1 MAVRHQTPQ
10 VQALDTLGAPA
21 PLAKLRFYDAGT
33 TNPRT
38 VYSDSALSVPYSQ
51 PIAADSAGIWPA
63 IFVGTGVYKV
73 TIHSSADVLLATY
86 DNIDPSLST
95 NAGAL
100 AVASGGTGA
109 TTASGARSN
118 LGAASQAAL
127 DALDTRVAN
136 AETLLDNPIL
146 AASVSQTYAASFT
159 PVVNADQTR
168 HVTLTGN
175 ITVNAATAT
184 AGQFFTLIFIQ
195 DGTGGRT
202 WAVNSAYKFPGNYV
216 PPLSTTAN
224 AVDVLYCYAR
234 TTAIFEVLAF
244 KRQDPLVN
252 VAIIEDQKT
261 QNTDG
266 GTFTT
271 GADRTRDL
279 NTIASDLSSI
289 VSSLST
295 NQFTLGA
302 GTYEINWSAPA
313 RAVALHQSWLY
324 NVSDSS
330 VAKRGT
336 SERCDTS
343 SSHVTSSVG
352 TAIVVISSAK
362 AFEIRHR
369 CSSTFASSGFGIA
382 ANFGTEV
389 YTRVVVRKIA

>member
-38 VYSDSALSVPYSQ
+38 VYSDSALSVPYLQ
-51 PIAADSAGIWPA
+51 PIVADAAGIWPA

-127 DALDTRVAN
+127 DALDTRVAD
-136 AETLLDNPIL
+136 AEALLDNPIL
-146 AASVSQTYAASFT
+146 AASVSITYSASISPDFT
-159 PVVNADQTR
+159 SDETR
-168 HVTLTGN
+168 HITLTGPL
-175 ITVNAATAT
+175 TLGAPAVT
-184 AGQFFTLIFIQ
+184 AGQKIRLILIQ
-195 DGTGGRT
+195 DGTGNRT
-202 WAVNSAYKFPGNYV
+202 WSVNSAYKFAGGYV
-216 PPLSTTAN
+216 PPLSTEAN
-224 AVDVLYCYAR
+224 AVDVLEGYAR
-234 TTAIFEVLAF
+234 TTGEIQVTAF
-244 KRQDPLVN
+244 KRQTALVR
-252 VAIIEDQKT
+252 VAIFEDQKS
-261 QNTDG
+261 QNTAG
-266 GTFTT
+266 GTFTS

-279 NTIASDLSSI
+279 NVEVSDLSGFATL
-289 VSSLST
+289 SS
-295 NQFTLGA
+295 NQFTLTS
-302 GTYEINWSAPA
+302 GTYEIMWSAPA
-313 RAVALHQSWLY
+313 SACGDHQSWLY
-324 NVSDSS
+324 NVTDSA
-330 VAKRGT
+330 VTQRGSSGT
-336 SERCDTS
+336 CDTADSATGYSSGFTVTTIS
-343 SSHVTSSVG
+343 SS
-352 TAIVVISSAK
+352 K

-369 CSSTFASSGFGIA
+369 CSSTRATFGFGNQ

-389 YTRVVVRKIA
+389 YTRVIARKIA